1 MNNSQEASL
10 SLADLLSTITLLG
23 FRADQEALHKQ
34 LLVEVCRLFTVETAA
49 LYLLDESNDEWLI
62 RKGYLGESWND
73 SEQQK
78 DKLLEWS
85 HQVESRQGNGLVREC
100 LKTASPVLASRIQEN
115 QEFDP
120 SRDAPSDM
128 QVHSMLCVPLISEGN
143 LLGALQL
150 INKNDQQFDLFD
162 QELLQKIGS
171 QAASA
176 LIGAKQLHNL
186 RVANFEMDASR
197 RELLKSRDNFRRMFD
212 HLPMGIYIVDKEYQ
226 LLAVNQA
233 RSRQVNQS
241 PPSLENQVCYQVLF
255 NRFEP
260 CPDCRIKETFVGG
273 ASTQRTEQRDLPEV
287 NMEVE
292 RRGEEGVE
300 WEINTYPIYDE
311 QGGVVFSIVLE
322 QDVTEK
328 YLLENILARS
338 EKLAVIGQ
346 LAAGV
351 AHEINN
357 PLTAIIANAQILHR
371 DLPADHDL
379 QDSVD
384 LISRAGARAAQVV
397 RNLLDFARKEEF
409 HLGLTDVNETVGRAL
424 ELIRHEIMS
433 RSIRLKFKSD
443 PSLPSILASED
454 QLQSVWLNLL
464 LNAIDAL
471 DKEPASVSVQTRK
484 VGSEILISIADNGK
498 GIPPERLTRIF
509 EPFFTTKAPGR
520 GTGLGLSVSHRIVKQ
535 HGGTIRVESKVG
547 SGSEFTVI
555 LPAS

>member
-10 SLADLLSTITLLG
+10 SLADLLSSITLLG

-34 LLVEVCRLFTVETAA
+34 LLIDVRRLFSVESAA
-49 LYLLDESNDEWLI
+49 LYLLDVTNDEWLI
-62 RKGYLGESWND
+62 RKGFLGQPWND

-78 DKLLEWS
+78 DKPLEWP

-100 LKTASPVLASRIQEN
+100 LKTESPVLASPIQEN
-115 QEFDP
+115 HEFDP
-120 SRDAPSDM
+120 SRDAPSGM

-176 LIGAKQLHNL
+176 LMGAKQLHNL
-186 RVANFEMDASR
+186 RAANFEMDASR
-197 RELLKSRDNFRRMFD
+197 RELLKSRDNLRRMFD

-233 RSRQVNQS
+233 RSCQVNQS
-241 PPSLENQVCYQVLF
+241 PPSLENQVCYQALF

-260 CPDCRIKETFVGG
+260 CIDCRIMETFLGG

-287 NMEVE
+287 NLEID
-292 RRGEEGVE
+292 RRGEEGIE

-311 QGGVVFSIVLE
+311 HGDVVFSIVLE

-371 DLPADHDL
+371 ELPADHDL

-433 RSIRLKFKSD
+433 RSIRLKFKPD

-509 EPFFTTKAPGR
+509 EPFYTTKAPGR

>member
-10 SLADLLSTITLLG
+10 SLADLQSMITLFG
-23 FRADQEALHKQ
+23 FQADQEGLHMH
-34 LLVEVCRLFTVETAA
+34 LLVSVCELFTVETAA
-49 LYLLDESNDEWLI
+49 LYLLDETNDEWLI
-62 RKGYLGESWND
+62 RKGYLVRTRKDG
-73 SEQQK
+73 EQQK
-78 DKLLEWS
+78 DQTSEWS
-85 HQVESRQGNGLVREC
+85 HQVESRQGNGLGREC
-100 LKTASPVLASRIQEN
+100 LRTESPVLARRIQEN
-115 QEFDP
+115 QEFDA
-120 SRDAPSDM
+120 SRDAPSG
-128 QVHSMLCVPLISEGN
+128 VHVDSMLCVPLISDGI

-150 INKNDQQFDLFD
+150 INKSHQQFDLFD

-176 LIGAKQLHNL
+176 MQGAKLVHNL
-186 RVANFEMDASR
+186 RVTNFELDAGR
-197 RELLKSRDNFRRMFD
+197 RELLKSRDILRRMFD

-233 RSRQVNQS
+233 RSYQVNQS
-241 PPSLENQVCYQVLF
+241 PPSLENQVCYQALF

-260 CPDCRIKETFVGG
+260 CADCRIKETILEG
-273 ASTQRTEQRDLPEV
+273 ASTQRTEQRGLPEV
-287 NMEVE
+287 NLDID
-292 RRGEEGVE
+292 RRGEEGIE
-300 WEINTYPIYDE
+300 WEIKTYPIYDE
-311 QGGVVFSIVLE
+311 KGDVAFSIVLE

-371 DLPADHDL
+371 ELPADHEL

-397 RNLLDFARKEEF
+397 RNLLDFARKEDF
-409 HLGLTDVNETVGRAL
+409 HLGFTDVNETVERAL

-433 RSIRLKFKSD
+433 RSIRLKFKPDS
-443 PSLPSILASED
+443 SLPTILASED
-454 QLQSVWLNLL
+454 HLQSVWLNLL

-471 DKEPASVSVQTRK
+471 DKVPASISVLTRK
-484 VGSEILISIADNGK
+484 VGSEILISITDNGK

-509 EPFFTTKAPGR
+509 EPFYTTKAPGR

-555 LPAS
+555 LPAG

>member
-1 MNNSQEASL
+1 MNNSREASL
-10 SLADLLSTITLLG
+10 SLADLQSTITLLG
-23 FRADQEALHKQ
+23 FQADQEALHLH
-34 LLVEVCRLFTVETAA
+34 LLVSVCQLFSVESAA
-49 LYLLDESNDEWLI
+49 LYLLDEANDEWLI
-62 RKGYLGESWND
+62 RKGYLARNWKNGEKS
-73 SEQQK
+73 K
-78 DKLLEWS
+78 DQPLEWS

-100 LKTASPVLASRIQEN
+100 LRTESPILASRIQEN
-115 QEFDP
+115 QDFDP
-120 SRDAPSDM
+120 SRDAPSGM
-128 QVHSMLCVPLISEGN
+128 QVNSMLCVPLIADGI

-150 INKNDQQFDLFD
+150 INTSHQQFELFD

-176 LIGAKQLHNL
+176 LQGAKTLHSL
-186 RVANFEMDASR
+186 MITNFEMDASR
-197 RELLKSRDNFRRMFD
+197 RELLKSRDILRRMFD

-233 RSRQVNQS
+233 RSCQVNQS
-241 PPSLENQVCYQVLF
+241 PPAFENQICYQALF

-260 CPDCRIKETFVGG
+260 CADCRIMETFKEG
-273 ASTQRTEQRDLPEV
+273 ASTQRTEQRGLPEI
-287 NMEVE
+287 NLEVD
-292 RRGEEGVE
+292 RRGEEGIE

-311 QGGVVFSIVLE
+311 QGEVAYSIVME

-371 DLPADHDL
+371 ELPADHDL

-397 RNLLDFARKEEF
+397 RNLLDFARKEDF
-409 HLGLTDVNETVGRAL
+409 HLGITDVNETVERAL

-433 RSIRLKFKSD
+433 RSIRLKFKPD
-443 PSLPSILASED
+443 PSLPSILAS
-454 QLQSVWLNLL
+454 
-464 LNAIDAL
+464 
-471 DKEPASVSVQTRK
+471 
-484 VGSEILISIADNGK
+484 
-498 GIPPERLTRIF
+498 
-509 EPFFTTKAPGR
+509 
-520 GTGLGLSVSHRIVKQ
+520 
-535 HGGTIRVESKVG
+535 
-547 SGSEFTVI
+547 
-555 LPAS
+555 